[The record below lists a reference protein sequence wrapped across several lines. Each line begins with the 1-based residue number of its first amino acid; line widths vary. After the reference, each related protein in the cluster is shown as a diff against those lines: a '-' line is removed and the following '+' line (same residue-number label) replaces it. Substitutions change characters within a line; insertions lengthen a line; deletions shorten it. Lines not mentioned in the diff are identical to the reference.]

1 MAKSKQTTPVVGGVD
16 THKDLHV
23 AAVVDDND
31 QVLGTQSFA
40 TTRQGYKLMLTWMRS
55 FGDLQRIGVECTGSY
70 GAGLLR
76 YMQVAGVDILKVTA
90 PDSRIVDGAARTM
103 TLTRRVLL
111 MRPLRGGARSPRA
124 AGMEWWNPFVC
135 SRSAV
140 KLPFKPGGSH
150 CRSFRRQLSV
160 PLTDCVNFC
169 AT

>member
-76 YMQVAGVDILKVTA
+76 YMQVAGVDILEVTA
-90 PDSRIVDGAARTM
+90 PDKQDCERYLNCD
-103 TLTRRVLL
+103 
-111 MRPLRGGARSPRA
+111 
-124 AGMEWWNPFVC
+124 
-135 SRSAV
+135 
-140 KLPFKPGGSH
+140 H
-150 CRSFRRQLSV
+150 YSF
-160 PLTDCVNFC
+160 
-169 AT
+169 

>member
-1 MAKSKQTTPVVGGVD
+1 MAKSIQTVPVVGGVD

-76 YMQVAGVDILKVTA
+76 YMQVAGVSILEGELANHRT
-90 PDSRIVDGAARTM
+90 SRIAGGAAKTM
-103 TLTRRVLL
+103 TSMRKVLL
-111 MRPLRGGARSPRA
+111 MRPSRSGAR
-124 AGMEWWNPFVC
+124 
-135 SRSAV
+135 
-140 KLPFKPGGSH
+140 
-150 CRSFRRQLSV
+150 
-160 PLTDCVNFC
+160 
-169 AT
+169 